1 MKTLPLI
8 FAVFSALMPVI
19 TQKTGLS
26 GQYGFKMKM
35 LCAFMY
41 LATGIVSALSL
52 YRVTAYSVMILT
64 ALLLGILGDFFL
76 EYKSKKLFPLGAAFF
91 GIGHIV
97 YSCTF
102 LFVGTY
108 KALSHIEAVAVIT
121 LVLSAL
127 ILLFAKVKLRL
138 TGKKKLILAYA
149 PVLIFAFASALVSGG
164 IAMSAGNL
172 SYGLCL
178 IAAGVLF
185 FLSDIMIGMGKG
197 GFDRPAFLRNAVSYT
212 YFAAQALFA
221 LSVNFQ

>member
-1 MKTLPLI
+1 MKTLPFI
-8 FAVFSALMPVI
+8 FAVVTVLLPVI

-26 GQYGFKMKM
+26 RKYGFKMKM

-41 LATGIVSALSL
+41 LITGVVSAVAV
-52 YRVTAYSVMILT
+52 YRITAYSVMILT
-64 ALLLGILGDFFL
+64 ALVLGMLGDFFL

-108 KALSHIEAVAVIT
+108 KALSHIEIVAGIT
-121 LVLSAL
+121 LVLSAVT
-127 ILLFAKVKLRL
+127 LLFAKVKLRL
-138 TGKKKLILAYA
+138 KSKKKLILAYA
-149 PVLIFAFASALVSGG
+149 PVLIFAFASALVSGML
-164 IAMSAGNL
+164 AMSVANL

-178 IAAGVLF
+178 TAAGVLF

-221 LSVNFQ
+221 LSIIFQ